1 MGPIEEPTRSD
12 QPAVPAQETSASVPP
27 RADPGARAKRDN
39 GAPGRDPLD
48 FDLDDAVI
56 RRITGRDTTRL
67 RRLSPVRAVRRDGL
81 DPTVL
86 GALDRL
92 DAKYRALEDR
102 SDARR
107 VLSAS
112 YLNEV
117 EAVTRSLNA
126 QSLPRT
132 TRLLLGVDGLYE
144 TLLLRAIQAGVGA
157 APDERREAGEPDH
170 EKH

>member
-1 MGPIEEPTRSD
+1 MGTIEEPTRSD
-12 QPAVPAQETSASVPP
+12 QPAVPAPEANAPAPP
-27 RADPGARAKRDN
+27 RREPGARTKGEN
-39 GAPGRDPLD
+39 GGARDPLD
-48 FDLDDAVI
+48 FELDDAVI
-56 RRITGRDTTRL
+56 RRITGRDTARL
-67 RRLSPVRAVRRDGL
+67 RRLTPVRAVRREGL
-81 DPTVL
+81 DPVVL

-107 VLSAS
+107 VLAAG

-157 APDERREAGEPDH
+157 APDEGREGGEPDH
-170 EKH
+170 EHH